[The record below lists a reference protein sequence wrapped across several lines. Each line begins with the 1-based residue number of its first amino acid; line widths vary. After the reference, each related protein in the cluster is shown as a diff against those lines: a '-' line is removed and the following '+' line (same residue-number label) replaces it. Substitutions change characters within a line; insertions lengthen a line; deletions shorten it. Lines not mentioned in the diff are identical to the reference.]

1 MKLTMKTLRP
11 VAAALLLALTA
22 CSDDDGNN
30 VNGNA
35 TAVANN
41 VKSGTWRITSYIDSG
56 TDETY
61 HFTGYN
67 FTFSENGT
75 LTATNTTNTY
85 TGVWS
90 VADGDDDSNDDNPS
104 SGNEIHFNILFSS
117 PAEFADLTDDW
128 HVYQRSGIKIVLI
141 DESGGNGG
149 TDYLTFEKN

>member
-22 CSDDDGNN
+22 CSDDDSNN

-41 VKSGTWRITSYIDSG
+41 MKSGTWRITSFTEDG
-56 TDETY
+56 TDETN

-67 FTFSENGT
+67 FTFAESGT

-90 VADGDDDSNDDNPS
+90 VTDSDDDSNDDNPS
-104 SGNEIHFNILFSS
+104 GDDIHFNIAFST
-117 PAEFADLTDDW
+117 PVDFTELTDDW
-128 HVYQRSGIKIVLI
+128 HVYERTGIKIVLI